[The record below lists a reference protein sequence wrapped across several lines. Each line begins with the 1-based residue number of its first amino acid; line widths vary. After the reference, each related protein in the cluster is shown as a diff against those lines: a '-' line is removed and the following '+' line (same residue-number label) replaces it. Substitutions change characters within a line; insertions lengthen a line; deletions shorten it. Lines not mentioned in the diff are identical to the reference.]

1 MMDRIKVL
9 KTYKIFINGKFPRT
23 ESGRYYKIKNNN
35 IDIANVCRSSRKDI
49 KNAVLAA
56 RNAVSGWSN
65 KTAYNRSQV
74 LYRIAEMLEGRKNQF
89 VDELNLLGISKKSAN
104 VEVDKSIDRIIYF
117 AGWSDK
123 INQVFGA
130 VNPVSTSHFNFTL
143 LEPMGVVAI
152 IAPENYPLL
161 GLISSIIPII
171 VSGNSVIVIASEI
184 APLPAISL
192 SEVIANSDVPNGVIN
207 ILTGKK
213 EELSNHIYSHMDINA
228 VADFSKDM
236 VNRNDKVSGIDNL
249 KRITHFENLIFE
261 SDEIESPYIIKKFME
276 VKTTWHPIELGF
288 TSSNNY

>member
-1 MMDRIKVL
+1 MMNRIKVL

-23 ESGRYYKIKNNN
+23 ESGRYYKLKNNN

-104 VEVDKSIDRIIYF
+104 VEVEKSIDRIIYF

-152 IAPENYPLL
+152 IAPENFPLL
-161 GLISSIIPII
+161 GIISSIIPII
-171 VSGNSVIVIASEI
+171 VSGNSVVVIASEI

-213 EELSNHIYSHMDINA
+213 EELSNPIYSHMDINA
-228 VADFSKDM
+228 VADFSKDR

-249 KRITHFENLIFE
+249 KRIIHFENLIFE
-261 SDEIESPYIIKKFME
+261 SDELESPYIIKKFME
-276 VKTTWHPIELGF
+276 VKTTWHPIEQGF
-288 TSSNNY
+288 KSSNNY

>member
-1 MMDRIKVL
+1 MMERIKVL

-56 RNAVSGWSN
+56 RNAVSGWST

-89 VDELNLLGISKKSAN
+89 VEELNLLGSSKKSAN
-104 VEVDKSIDRIIYF
+104 VEVEKSIDRIIYF

-171 VSGNSVIVIASEI
+171 VSGNSVVVIASEI

-213 EELSNHIYSHMDINA
+213 EELSNPIYSHMDINA
-228 VADFSKDM
+228 VADFSKDR

-261 SDEIESPYIIKKFME
+261 SDELNHHILLKSLWKLKQ
-276 VKTTWHPIELGF
+276 LG
-288 TSSNNY
+288 TL